1 MAGQG
6 KAVRIRLVHKNSV
19 ADQGR
24 HVMLEHAG
32 ASGKM
37 SPGRPW
43 RFQVTL
49 LSIPDMSC
57 DHCKSTV
64 TAALTSVPG
73 VASVTV
79 DLDHRTAAVEGDA
92 PLSGLLTA
100 LETAGYPAAP
110 A

>member
-1 MAGQG
+1 
-6 KAVRIRLVHKNSV
+6 
-19 ADQGR
+19 
-24 HVMLEHAG
+24 MLEHAG

-43 RFQVTL
+43 RLQVTL

-64 TAALTSVPG
+64 TAALASVPG

-100 LETAGYPAAP
+100 LETAGYPATP

>member
-1 MAGQG
+1 
-6 KAVRIRLVHKNSV
+6 
-19 ADQGR
+19 
-24 HVMLEHAG
+24 MLEHAH
-32 ASGKM
+32 ALGKM
-37 SPGRPW
+37 PYGRSW
-43 RFQVTL
+43 RFQMTL

-57 DHCKSTV
+57 GHCKSTV

-73 VASVTV
+73 VASVSV

-100 LETAGYPAAP
+100 LETAGYPAAL